1 MPQPKHPLIAAC
13 AVALAAV
20 FFGSGGCGSGNGSHF
35 GNVDGGSTNYGGITG
50 GDFDG
55 TFAGDGPGSTP
66 QCSGTI
72 GWQCAV
78 DTSCST
84 ASPTTLTGKVFDPA
98 GLNPLYDVV
107 VFIPK
112 VVASLPQIA
121 PGTHT
126 CNTCDTS
133 IGDYVVA
140 TTTNYAG
147 EFSLPGVPT
156 GANVPVTV
164 QIGKWRRTV
173 SVSIPSS
180 CTTTAVAD
188 GTLRLPAK
196 QSEGDMP
203 QMAVLTGG
211 CDDLGCFMKGM
222 GIDASEFTAP
232 HAGGR
237 LDVYQGEGMGG
248 GGGLLGG
255 GGGAGE
261 AASLSNGT
269 AGNCTN
275 ASCPLWASKAS
286 FESYDIVL
294 LSCECAEN
302 RQTKPAMSQQ
312 ALHDW
317 LGEGGKV
324 FASHYHY
331 TWFENNPSAD
341 FKGVANWGNTGNSD
355 IANTT
360 ASTCDVDDT
369 FPKSVAFGQWLGVVG
384 ALSST
389 GAPPSALNTGTPA
402 SIDLNFVADSVK
414 TVNAPTNRWIY
425 DPTAGTGEGGTDN
438 DVKYLS
444 FETPIGGVPSAS
456 DAQQY
461 CGKAVF
467 TDLHG
472 GGTLLA
478 QAASVPADCK
488 AAALTAQQKA
498 LEFLFFDLSGCV
510 AYDMDP
516 PPPPPPSQ

>member
-1 MPQPKHPLIAAC
+1 MGINASE
-13 AVALAAV
+13 
-20 FFGSGGCGSGNGSHF
+20 FG
-35 GNVDGGSTNYGGITG
+35 
-50 GDFDG
+50 
-55 TFAGDGPGSTP
+55 
-66 QCSGTI
+66 
-72 GWQCAV
+72 
-78 DTSCST
+78 
-84 ASPTTLTGKVFDPA
+84 
-98 GLNPLYDVV
+98 
-107 VFIPK
+107 
-112 VVASLPQIA
+112 A
-121 PGTHT
+121 PG
-126 CNTCDTS
+126 
-133 IGDYVVA
+133 
-140 TTTNYAG
+140 AG
-147 EFSLPGVPT
+147 GRIDVF
-156 GANVPVTV
+156 
-164 QIGKWRRTV
+164 Q
-173 SVSIPSS
+173 
-180 CTTTAVAD
+180 
-188 GTLRLPAK
+188 
-196 QSEGDMP
+196 
-203 QMAVLTGG
+203 
-211 CDDLGCFMKGM
+211 
-222 GIDASEFTAP
+222 GIDAA
-232 HAGGR
+232 
-237 LDVYQGEGMGG
+237 
-248 GGGLLGG
+248 
-255 GGGAGE
+255 GGAGP
-261 AASLSNGT
+261 SLSNGT
-269 AGNCTN
+269 AGDCTTT
-275 ASCPLWASKAS
+275 SCPLWASKAS
-286 FESYDIVL
+286 FEAYDIAL
-294 LSCECAEN
+294 FSCGCAEGTDVN
-302 RQTKPAMSQQ
+302 ENPA
-312 ALHDW
+312 AYTNLRDW
-317 LGEGGKV
+317 LDEGGKV
-324 FASHYHY
+324 YASHYHY